1 MTRWQWLVTHEKALF
16 KSATLYVGTIITVLP
31 DIASFLQA
39 NWTEVA
45 QYIPQ
50 AWHSRSMSLIGLIVM
65 LARLR
70 TLVKVP
76 QAQRP

>member
-1 MTRWQWLVTHEKALF
+1 MNSFQWLITHEKALF
-16 KSATLYVGTIITVLP
+16 KSATLYVGGIITALP
-31 DIASFLQA
+31 DIAGFLQA
-39 NWTEVA
+39 NWAEIA

-50 AWHSRSMSLIGLIVM
+50 AWHSRSISLIGLVVM

-76 QAQRP
+76 TQRP